1 MKKILSFLG
10 ILIAVNIASAQEVV
24 LEAYAPSLVAVGE
37 QFRLSYSINKQPT
50 SITPPEIKNFEILA
64 GPSSSHSTSVQVIN
78 GRVSQ
83 SETIAYTYILE
94 ASKEGKFT
102 IDPAVAVVDG
112 KEVKSNPI
120 TIEVIKQTNASQQ
133 QQSQGGEQQQEQA
146 QTRDDLPNSELF
158 VGVDV
163 SRRSVYLGE
172 PIYATLKVYTR
183 VSLAN
188 FEDLKFP
195 SFNGFWSQ
203 EIETAPNIEFQRE
216 NINGKIYNVG
226 IIKKYLLFPQ
236 KNKAIEIDPFELVV
250 LYQQRS
256 NRSQSIFDDFFGSV
270 ETYRKRLVSKPI
282 TINVMDLPANA
293 PESFKGGVGT
303 FKLEPSLDK
312 KVVKT
317 NEAITLKLKVTGT
330 GNIKLIE
337 SPKVGFPE
345 GFEVFDP
352 KTSDNVNTTASGAA
366 GSKLFEYVAIPRTPG
381 KFSIPPIE
389 FTYFD
394 PAKAQYVTLKS
405 DEYSIK
411 VTSDGT
417 DSGASQVYGYS
428 KEDIKFI
435 GKDIRFIKTSKLN
448 VKPYASFFIG
458 SGLFYFIIL
467 VLLGGFAAA
476 IYYMGKHRKELSDIM
491 LVKNKKANKIARK
504 RLQIAE
510 SHLKTNNRDLF
521 FDEIHKAMWGYLSD
535 KLSIPVS
542 LLTSDNAR
550 IEMSNKGITDSDI
563 EEFMQIISVSEFA
576 RFAPA
581 TDNSE
586 MSLLFNRAHELIMK
600 FESIIKK

>member
-10 ILIAVNIASAQEVV
+10 LLIGVNIASAQEVV

-50 SITPPEIKNFEILA
+50 TITPPDIKNFEILA

-94 ASKEGKFT
+94 ANKEGKFT

-120 TIEVIKQTNASQQ
+120 TIEVIKQTSASQQ
-133 QQSQGGEQQQEQA
+133 QQNQVGEQQEQA
-146 QTRDDLPNSELF
+146 QTRDDLPNTELF

-203 EIETAPNIEFQRE
+203 EIETTPNIEFKRE

-236 KNKAIEIDPFELVV
+236 QNKSIEIDPFELVV
-250 LYQQRS
+250 LYQQRARS
-256 NRSQSIFDDFFGSV
+256 SQSIFDDFFGSV
-270 ETYRKRLVSKPI
+270 ETFRKRLVSKPI

-293 PESFKGGVGT
+293 PESFKGGVGN

-352 KTSDNVNTTASGAA
+352 KTSDNINTSANGAT

-381 KFSIPPIE
+381 KFTIPPIE

-411 VTSDGT
+411 VTSDGN

-435 GKDIRFIKTSKLN
+435 GKDIRFIKT
-448 VKPYASFFIG
+448 A
-458 SGLFYFIIL
+458 
-467 VLLGGFAAA
+467 
-476 IYYMGKHRKELSDIM
+476 
-491 LVKNKKANKIARK
+491 
-504 RLQIAE
+504 
-510 SHLKTNNRDLF
+510 
-521 FDEIHKAMWGYLSD
+521 
-535 KLSIPVS
+535 
-542 LLTSDNAR
+542 
-550 IEMSNKGITDSDI
+550 
-563 EEFMQIISVSEFA
+563 
-576 RFAPA
+576 
-581 TDNSE
+581 
-586 MSLLFNRAHELIMK
+586 
-600 FESIIKK
+600 